1 MNLRRPVKLFTIL
14 KEWSK
19 QRQVNDSVAKSQ
31 TVTKTSICLKNYQ
44 FCCLFLQEH
53 YTPITDK
60 QDVLSEIIHWA
71 VSLVKALHLRLV
83 RDVINDW
90 NTTLSKSY
98 IYVRGY
104 SFTHKHLTGGFRKE
118 KIIPSEECKP
128 EQVCFKFYHSF
139 MTNFS

>member
-1 MNLRRPVKLFTIL
+1 MTVCWDL
-14 KEWSK
+14 
-19 QRQVNDSVAKSQ
+19 VAKSQ
-31 TVTKTSICLKNYQ
+31 TVTKNLNLFKELSI
-44 FCCLFLQEH
+44 CCLFLQEH

-90 NTTLSKSY
+90 NITLSKF
-98 IYVRGY
+98 YVYVHGY
-104 SFTHKHLTGGFRKE
+104 SFTHKHLTGAFRKE

-128 EQVCFKFYHSF
+128 QQVCFKSNHSF